1 MFGLVELGWSLDK
14 LSVVIVAVSG
24 VLGWIPKL
32 SFVPRLEV
40 PLKVCVVVMVVVVV
54 VVRD

>member
-1 MFGLVELGWSLDK
+1 MFGLVELGWSLDN

-24 VLGWIPKL
+24 VLGWIP
-32 SFVPRLEV
+32 RLEV
-40 PLKVCVVVMVVVVV
+40 PLKVCVVVVVVVV